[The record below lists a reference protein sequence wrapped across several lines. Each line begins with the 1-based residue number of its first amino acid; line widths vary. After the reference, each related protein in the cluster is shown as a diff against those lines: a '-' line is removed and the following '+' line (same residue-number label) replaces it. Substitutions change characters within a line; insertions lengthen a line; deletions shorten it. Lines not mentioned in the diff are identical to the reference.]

1 MSEYLII
8 NIGTIL
14 FPLLYSFESTIRYYR
29 KLFAVL
35 VSTLIVGI
43 YYIVWDVIATAR
55 GDWSFNPDFLL
66 GINIFNLP
74 LEEIFFF
81 ITVPYSMIFLYEIS
95 KYYFTKKE
103 VKYNPKFLL
112 IIAVIFL
119 VVSIINYNQDYT
131 FTVMLTNAILFSILS
146 FHQIDILF
154 RMQFWMYMILAFIP
168 FFLVNY
174 FLTSLPVVMYGTES
188 IFNIRITT
196 IPLEDFFYNFS
207 LVFFYVY
214 VYEIFQKK
222 FFIKKRKQNEHV

>member
-8 NIGTIL
+8 NISTIL
-14 FPLLYSFESTIRYYR
+14 FPLLYSFESTINYFR
-29 KLFAVL
+29 KLPAVI
-35 VSTLIVGI
+35 VSTIIVGV
-43 YYIVWDVIATAR
+43 YYVVWDVIATSR
-55 GDWSFNPDFLL
+55 GDWSFNADFLL
-66 GINIFNLP
+66 GIDVFNLP

-103 VKYNPKFLL
+103 IKYNPKMLL
-112 IIAVIFL
+112 IVAVVFFI
-119 VVSIINYNQDYT
+119 VSIINYDQDYT
-131 FTVMLTNAILFSILS
+131 FTVMFTNGILFSLIAFS
-146 FHQIDILF
+146 QIDILF
-154 RMQFWMYMILAFIP
+154 RLQFWIYMLLAFIP

-174 FLTSLPVVMYGTES
+174 FLTSLPVVIYGTES

-214 VYEIFQKK
+214 VYEFLQQKV
-222 FFIKKRKQNEHV
+222 FIKGES